1 MINLELIKS
10 QVGCNE
16 AANLAQIKLCNHKL
30 QKANLP
36 EIPSAY
42 AELLQQCN
50 GFSNEDAR
58 VFGAEITDN
67 NWYTDI
73 FAYNQRFFDEENS
86 SVLILGV
93 DDERYFIY
101 DTTDKEYRLI
111 DQYTYEIVFSDTS
124 FEGCLYRLLR
134 IED

>member
-1 MINLELIKS
+1 
-10 QVGCNE
+10 
-16 AANLAQIKLCNHKL
+16 
-30 QKANLP
+30 
-36 EIPSAY
+36 
-42 AELLQQCN
+42 
-50 GFSNEDAR
+50 
-58 VFGAEITDN
+58 N